1 MKPLITRVLLATDFS
16 QFATRALEHALAVTS
31 SWNAEL
37 HALHVLEFYP
47 GMDPEYPVNQMYLD
61 ELRKDADRQFI
72 DVEKHAAGSGVSI
85 RKRIEFGIPSQR
97 IETVARELQA
107 DLIILGTHGRTGL
120 AHVLVGSTAERVVR
134 TGPCPVL
141 SVKTRRMESPPSA
154 AAPADRAVVI
164 GRILVPIDFSEC
176 SLDALEYATQFAK
189 HRGAAVTILHTLEPV
204 PYNLD
209 FTLHSSQDWREKRD
223 YLQGRLQVLCAILT
237 SNRIRADQVLKAG
250 LPTESIVEYAREQGH
265 DLVIMGTHG
274 RRGIS
279 HMLTGSV
286 AEAMLRLAPCP
297 VLTVRK
303 PAFGP
308 DHERIVPAGETYL
321 ATM

>member
-1 MKPLITRVLLATDFS
+1 MKSLMTRVLLATDFS
-16 QFATRALEHALAVTS
+16 PCAARALEYALAVTS
-31 SWNAEL
+31 SWKAEL
-37 HALHVLEFYP
+37 HVLHVLEFYP

-97 IETVARELQA
+97 IETVATEQQA

-120 AHVLVGSTAERVVR
+120 QHVLVGSTAERVVR

-141 SVKTRRMESPPSA
+141 SVKTGRIPASGPA
-154 AAPADRAVVI
+154 TDAADRPVTI
-164 GRILVPIDFSEC
+164 RRILVPIDFSEC

-189 HRGAAVTILHTLEPV
+189 HMGASVTILHTLEPV

-209 FTLHSSQDWREKRD
+209 FTLHHSQDWREKKD
-223 YLQGRLQVLCAILT
+223 YLQGRLEVLCAMLT

-250 LPTESIVEYAREQGH
+250 LPTESIVGYAREQGH

-308 DHERIVPAGETYL
+308 DHERIVPAGEAYL